1 MGSKHN
7 HKEVTTMRYEQN
19 DNGENV
25 GWSAFL
31 AGAFIGA
38 GVALLFAPQAGSE
51 LRGMLRNYAADAKD
65 ELVER
70 GQEAWDTAVD
80 RGKEYYDKG
89 QETLH
94 EAGRAAKEFAKQG
107 QDKIAEV
114 GKEAKEFAKQG
125 KDKMAEVGKEA
136 THSRG

>member
-1 MGSKHN
+1 M
-7 HKEVTTMRYEQN
+7 TMRYEQN
-19 DNGENV
+19 DYGESA
-25 GWSAFL
+25 GWSAFI

-38 GVALLFAPQAGSE
+38 GIALLFAPQAGAE
-51 LRGMLRNYAADAKD
+51 LRGMLRNYASDAKD

-70 GQEAWDTAVD
+70 GHEAWDTAVE

-89 QETLH
+89 QDTLY

-107 QDKIAEV
+107 QDK
-114 GKEAKEFAKQG
+114 
-125 KDKMAEVGKEA
+125 MAEMGKEA